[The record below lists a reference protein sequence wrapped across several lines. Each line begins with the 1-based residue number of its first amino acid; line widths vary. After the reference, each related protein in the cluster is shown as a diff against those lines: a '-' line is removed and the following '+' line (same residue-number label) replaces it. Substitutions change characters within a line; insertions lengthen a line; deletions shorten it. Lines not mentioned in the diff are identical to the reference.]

1 MYENRDTHRSY
12 REFRDLDPVT
22 MRVIRSIEKVK
33 DLDDPDRIT
42 IKKNA
47 IGHTIVKLRA
57 NLGTIGPDKEVL

>member
-47 IGHTIVKLRA
+47 IGHTIV
-57 NLGTIGPDKEVL
+57 